1 MKCKG
6 HLDMKSIADD
16 SNDMATLVLS
26 NTELYVSIKL
36 VIQIIFFLK
45 KVTFTPTP
53 GILQDL
59 FCGSEQ
65 WIVLYTTGKGNF
77 I

>member
-36 VIQIIFFLK
+36 VIKIRFF
-45 KVTFTPTP
+45 
-53 GILQDL
+53 
-59 FCGSEQ
+59 
-65 WIVLYTTGKGNF
+65 
-77 I
+77 